1 MNIEDQLSLIEDFK
15 VLLRRAMIYAKHSHD
30 FIFDDSVDNST
41 ALFYLN
47 VAASKFAAAESLYYS
62 RINELESIEAK
73 EIFQLFEVYMKEA
86 LTNYRTNHSHQWSDI
101 EFNRLKEA
109 FAYSPFAF
117 ENK

>member
-47 VAASKFAAAESLYYS
+47 VAASKICCC
-62 RINELESIEAK
+62 RITLLLSNQRIRK
-73 EIFQLFEVYMKEA
+73 
-86 LTNYRTNHSHQWSDI
+86 YRSKRNFST
-101 EFNRLKEA
+101 F
-109 FAYSPFAF
+109 
-117 ENK
+117 